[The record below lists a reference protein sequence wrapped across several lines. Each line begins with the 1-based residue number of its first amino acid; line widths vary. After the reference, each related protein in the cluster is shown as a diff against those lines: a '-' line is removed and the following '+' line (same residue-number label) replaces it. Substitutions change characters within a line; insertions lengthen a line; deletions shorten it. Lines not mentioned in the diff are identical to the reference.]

1 MFRGPN
7 PAFFRALH
15 CNGFVLLQC
24 NKCANMLYNALAVA
38 QHVVLRLN
46 PPPPRADEGCAM
58 LRSKHFHL
66 LLLSLGLVLPASTVT
81 AHGDF
86 DWINK
91 GKYRSGAG
99 ELCCGRDD
107 CYEVAPER
115 VLQNREGYSLP
126 DHANQDGSPMTIPGT
141 NAIPSEDG
149 KYWICKVGSRMRCFF
164 APLNGF

>member
-1 MFRGPN
+1 MFLPKHYRV
-7 PAFFRALH
+7 
-15 CNGFVLLQC
+15 FVLSL
-24 NKCANMLYNALAVA
+24 ALA
-38 QHVVLRLN
+38 
-46 PPPPRADEGCAM
+46 
-58 LRSKHFHL
+58 
-66 LLLSLGLVLPASTVT
+66 LPAPAAL
-81 AHGDF
+81 AHGDY

-126 DHANQDGSPMTIPGT
+126 DHNMTIPGAH
-141 NAIPSEDG
+141 AIPSEDG